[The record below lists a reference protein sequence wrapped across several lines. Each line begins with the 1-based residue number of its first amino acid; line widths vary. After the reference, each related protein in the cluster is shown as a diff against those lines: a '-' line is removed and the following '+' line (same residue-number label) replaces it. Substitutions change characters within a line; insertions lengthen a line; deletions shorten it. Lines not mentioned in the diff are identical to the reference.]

1 MMIRLFNV
9 QRMFA
14 NMNIYLFTKVHEFRN
29 VKARRQNMLPDWWPV
44 TCVSGKLRRRESTK
58 PRGVTRADLNFFHD
72 RTDLDTEMPFLKQIT

>member
-29 VKARRQNMLPDWWPV
+29 VKAR
-44 TCVSGKLRRRESTK
+44 
-58 PRGVTRADLNFFHD
+58 A
-72 RTDLDTEMPFLKQIT
+72 TEYVA